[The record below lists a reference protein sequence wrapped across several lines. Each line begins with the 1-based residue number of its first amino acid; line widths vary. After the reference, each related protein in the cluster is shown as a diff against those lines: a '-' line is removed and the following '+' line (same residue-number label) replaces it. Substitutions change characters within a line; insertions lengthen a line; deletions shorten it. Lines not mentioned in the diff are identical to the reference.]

1 MISGTCA
8 TKLRESTAMRHLA
21 LIPILI
27 PFAGAVLLLLVRG
40 GHRLR
45 AGMANAVMF
54 CSFIASGAL
63 LRQVLSTGR
72 PVVFELGGWGAPF
85 GIVIVADLLSAT
97 MAVMCQLVMCS
108 GMVYAL
114 GCKDRCVRDHAFYPS
129 FLMLATGLTGTMLTG
144 DLFNLFVFA
153 ELMVISAAALTASA
167 DDRNGVEAAYKYF
180 YMSTLAAVFL
190 LLACGCLYVSYGTLN
205 MADLA
210 RRVADSPH
218 APLLAAAMV
227 LLLAFFMLKS
237 AVLPFHFWQ
246 PDFHA
251 AAPTPVSAMLSSVVV
266 KLGIY
271 GIIRMT
277 TLLFVAQAGL
287 IRELVLVLGLTGIVF
302 GGLGAVGTNH
312 AKRMLAYSTLG
323 QIGFILVAI
332 GWGGPAALVA
342 AVVYALNHSLVKSA
356 LLMLAGAVASRAPA
370 KSASFDALSG
380 IGRAI
385 PFAGTLFLVGGIALA
400 GIPPTNGF
408 VSKLLVFRSGLDGPY
423 VTSLVILATA
433 SLLTFLY
440 TLRAFQVIWWE
451 TSQAEAAVKPSG
463 DCLVAPALLI
473 LLCLVFGIWADP
485 LVKLARMTSQSL
497 SDPAAYVQSVLEAR
511 REGMA
516 GLYVGGSP

>member
-1 MISGTCA
+1 
-8 TKLRESTAMRHLA
+8 MRHLA

-27 PFAGAVLLLLVRG
+27 PFAGAVFLLLVRG

-45 AGMANAVMF
+45 AGTANAVMV

-63 LRQVLSTGR
+63 LQRVLSTGR

-114 GCKDRCVRDHAFYPS
+114 GCKDRCISYHAFYPA
-129 FLMLATGLTGTMLTG
+129 FLLLATGLTGTMLTG
-144 DLFNLFVFA
+144 DVFNLFVFA
-153 ELMVISAAALTASA
+153 ELMVISAASLTASA

-190 LLACGCLYVSYGTLN
+190 LLACGCLYVSFGTLN

-210 RRVADSPH
+210 RRISESPP
-218 APLLAAAMV
+218 APLLPAATV
-227 LLLAFFMLKS
+227 LLLGFFMLKS
-237 AVLPFHFWQ
+237 AVVPFHFWQ

-266 KLGIY
+266 KLGVY

-277 TLLFVAQAGL
+277 TLLFASQAGL
-287 IRELVLVLGLTGIVF
+287 IREIVLGLGLAGIVF
-302 GGLGAVGTNH
+302 GGLGAIGTGH

-332 GWGGPAALVA
+332 GWGSPAALA
-342 AVVYALNHSLVKSA
+342 AAIVYALNHSLVKSA
-356 LLMLAGAVASRAPA
+356 LLMLAGSVASRAPA
-370 KSASFDALSG
+370 KSASFDALRG
-380 IGRAI
+380 LGRAM
-385 PFAGTLFLVGGIALA
+385 PFAGALFLAGGIALA

-408 VSKLLVFRSGLDGPY
+408 ISKLLVFRSALDGPH
-423 VTSLVILATA
+423 VVSLGILAAA

-440 TLRAFQVIWWE
+440 TLRAFQAIWWE
-451 TSQAEAAVKPSG
+451 TRQAEGSAKPSG
-463 DCLVAPALLI
+463 DSPVAPALLI

-485 LVKLARMTSQSL
+485 LVKLARITSQSI
-497 SDPAAYVQSVLEAR
+497 SRPATYVQSVFDSR
-511 REGMA
+511 RQGIN
-516 GLYVGGSP
+516 GHYDGGSP